1 MCRPHRERNCDMEK
15 TSRDKQQIGFSK
27 TWLFVVF
34 VFGAAA
40 FLVRWAGLAIPVI
53 GPAAIDPREVFVT
66 LGAASTGPVGGLVI
80 GFFSGLPSVMK
91 TGPATN
97 SSLVAHVISG
107 FLIGLLYRPLYKRWS
122 VPALLLGWAVLV
134 AAYYY
139 VFLIP
144 IFLAAAPLT
153 YPGGLSDV
161 FGANLRFSQA
171 YILLVQAAFPEVVAT
186 LIVTAI
192 ILIAMPERYRRPLW

>member
-1 MCRPHRERNCDMEK
+1 MCRPHRERNCDMGK

-80 GFFSGLPSVMK
+80 KLKFSSTCYQRV
-91 TGPATN
+91 
-97 SSLVAHVISG
+97 S
-107 FLIGLLYRPLYKRWS
+107 YRTP
-122 VPALLLGWAVLV
+122 
-134 AAYYY
+134 
-139 VFLIP
+139 
-144 IFLAAAPLT
+144 
-153 YPGGLSDV
+153 
-161 FGANLRFSQA
+161 
-171 YILLVQAAFPEVVAT
+171 VQAALQTLVCACAVARLGCAGCCLLLCLPHPYLPRGSTTDLSWGSIRRIRCKPAIFPGIHPAGASC
-186 LIVTAI
+186 LS
-192 ILIAMPERYRRPLW
+192 